1 MFRVIFV
8 LDIYNGA
15 VVHARGGDRRHYR
28 PVHLSSQICD
38 TSIPTEIVSLLHPR
52 EVYMAD
58 LNILQGD
65 GDRNTN
71 FDAIRQVSQHAT
83 TMLDA
88 GVRRVED
95 IDGLLPLSDTLILGT
110 ETTSLETI
118 RTTASANPGK
128 VNISIDR
135 KDGRILSNDENMPN
149 DPCEIVK
156 ILNEISINDII
167 FLDLDRVGTSSG
179 VDTQLLSEMVSLSEH
194 SILLG
199 GGVKGVEDI
208 NILEDVGIEG
218 ALVATALHNGSIPLT
233 MIQ

>member
-15 VVHARGGDRRHYR
+15 VVHARGGDRKHYH

-38 TSIPTEIVSLLHPR
+38 TSTPTEIVSLLQPR

-65 GDRNTN
+65 DARNTN
-71 FDAIRQVSQHAT
+71 FDIIHQVSQYAT

-95 IDGLLPLSDTLILGT
+95 LDELLPLSDTLILGT

-118 RTTASANPGK
+118 RTIALANPGK

-135 KDGRILSNDENMPN
+135 KDGRILSNDESMPN
-149 DPCEIVK
+149 DPCDIIK
-156 ILNEISINDII
+156 ILNEIGINDII
-167 FLDLDRVGTSSG
+167 FLDIDRVGTSSG

-199 GGVKGVEDI
+199 GGVKGIEDI
-208 NILEDVGIEG
+208 DVLKDVGVEG

>member
-1 MFRVIFV
+1 MFRIIFV
-8 LDIYNGA
+8 LDIYNSA
-15 VVHARGGDRRHYR
+15 VVHARGGDRRHYH

-65 GDRNTN
+65 GARNTN
-71 FDAIRQVSQHAT
+71 FDVIRRVSQHAT

-88 GVRRVED
+88 GVRRMED
-95 IDGLLPLSDTLILGT
+95 IDELLPLSDTLILGT

-149 DPCEIVK
+149 DPCDIVK
-156 ILNEISINDII
+156 ILNKISINDII

-208 NILEDVGIEG
+208 GILENVGVEG

-233 MIQ
+233 MIR